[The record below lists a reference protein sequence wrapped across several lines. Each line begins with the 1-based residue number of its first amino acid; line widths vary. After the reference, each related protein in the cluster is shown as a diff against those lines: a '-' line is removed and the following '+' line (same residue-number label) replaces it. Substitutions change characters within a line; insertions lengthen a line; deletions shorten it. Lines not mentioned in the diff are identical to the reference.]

1 MPALHL
7 AAPSSVPMSCWLP
20 PADMAVPVSAKQSG
34 SSMSP
39 LHCLALSPTRSGLS
53 CSFGLFPFPQHLAE
67 QGHHVQPCAVG
78 SITPSHTSQACTR
91 VAPCCTWVAAPSHV
105 PTLPGTSPVPA
116 AAPPPHSATK
126 PHVSSHGC
134 PCPGWELRQQEAAPV
149 LLHPQLSPS
158 GADSPQSTGPPTLTS
173 PFCSMAAGGEVLRTW
188 GTAAPTPLQTTE
200 RSWVMPQSCCP
211 SGMSSRAGTYLAGG
225 R

>member
-1 MPALHL
+1 MGVARLSLLTCFCSCWYSASLADSACASARSSSSCVLQGQWHTVCLAPHVPSPYVPEAAEGRGAACMPALHL

-67 QGHHVQPCAVG
+67 QGHHVQPRAVG

-91 VAPCCTWVAAPSHV
+91 VAPCAPVVPGWLRRAMCRLCQGHLQCPLQRLLLTLQQSPSSAAMAAP
-105 PTLPGTSPVPA
+105 A
-116 AAPPPHSATK
+116 
-126 PHVSSHGC
+126 
-134 PCPGWELRQQEAAPV
+134 Q
-149 LLHPQLSPS
+149 
-158 GADSPQSTGPPTLTS
+158 
-173 PFCSMAAGGEVLRTW
+173 AG
-188 GTAAPTPLQTTE
+188 
-200 RSWVMPQSCCP
+200 S
-211 SGMSSRAGTYLAGG
+211 
-225 R
+225 